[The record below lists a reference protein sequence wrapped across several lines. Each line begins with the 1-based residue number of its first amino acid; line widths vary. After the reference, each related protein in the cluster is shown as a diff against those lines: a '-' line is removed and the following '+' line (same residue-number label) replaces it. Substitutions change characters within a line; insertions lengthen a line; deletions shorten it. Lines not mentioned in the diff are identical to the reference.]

1 MITGLSPSLLR
12 PPATETP
19 EGRSDRLREVAREF
33 EAVFLEIIL
42 RQMRTSNQALGGGE
56 KPGMAR
62 QTYEGWQDTM
72 FAKNIAGGQGIGL
85 GEMLYRQLQQEQL
98 RQQAKAEL

>member
-1 MITGLSPSLLR
+1 MMTGLSPALLS
-12 PPATETP
+12 PVVNETP
-19 EGRSDRLREVAREF
+19 EGRSERLREVAREF

-42 RQMRTSNQALGGGE
+42 KQMRTSNQALGGGE
-56 KPGMAR
+56 RPGMAR
-62 QTYEGWQDTM
+62 QTYEGWQDSM

-98 RQQAKAEL
+98 RQQAEL